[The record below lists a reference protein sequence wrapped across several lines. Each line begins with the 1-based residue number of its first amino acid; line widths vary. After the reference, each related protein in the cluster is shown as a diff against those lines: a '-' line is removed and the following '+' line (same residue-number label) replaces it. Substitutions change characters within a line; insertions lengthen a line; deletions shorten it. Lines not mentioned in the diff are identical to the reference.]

1 MPIVRLVS
9 LREDTGLR
17 RLERVVYKA
26 PQCSTGG
33 SPMSLD
39 FDSARLHNPN
49 LTSSHEEWRTQLRR
63 FVDAEIMPYADDW
76 DEAGEIPVELW
87 PKAAAVGL
95 LGLGY
100 PEQYGGTPGDVW
112 LTQIATEELSRVGVG
127 GVNASLMVH
136 GIGLPPIINWGSEAM
151 KERVAPPV
159 LRGEAWISLGITE
172 PGGGSDVANLQ
183 TTAVRDGDHF
193 VVNGSKTYITGGMR
207 ANWVSTAVRTGG
219 EGAAGVSML
228 LIPTDAEG
236 FSRTA
241 LERKQGWWA
250 SDTATL
256 YFDNVRVP
264 VDQLI
269 GEENQGFKVIMTNF
283 NAERMAM
290 AVGME
295 AYGRVC
301 LEEAVSWARE
311 RKTFGKR
318 LADHQVIRHKIAMM
332 KQKINATQAYIR
344 CCNESIERGNPDP
357 ADIALLKVQASEVME
372 FCAREALQIM
382 GGIGYMRG
390 SRSERLYREVRVN
403 AIGGGSEEIM
413 RDLAS
418 RQYGL

>member
-1 MPIVRLVS
+1 
-9 LREDTGLR
+9 
-17 RLERVVYKA
+17 
-26 PQCSTGG
+26 
-33 SPMSLD
+33 MSLD
-39 FDSARLHNPN
+39 FDSARLYNPN
-49 LTSSHEEWRTQLRR
+49 MTSEHEEWRAQLRR
-63 FVDAEIMPYADDW
+63 FVDAEIMPYAEEW
-76 DEAGEIPVELW
+76 DEAGEIPIDLW

-112 LTQIATEELSRVGVG
+112 FTQIATEELSRVGVG

-136 GIGLPPIINWGSEAM
+136 GIGLPPVINWGSEAM
-151 KERVAPPV
+151 KEQVAPPV

-172 PGGGSDVANLQ
+172 PGGGSDVASLQ

-193 VVNGSKTYITGGMR
+193 IVNGSKTYITGGMR

-219 EGAAGVSML
+219 EGATGVSML
-228 LIPTDAEG
+228 LIPTDVPG

-256 YFDNVRVP
+256 YFDDLRVP

-295 AYGRVC
+295 AYARVC
-301 LEEAVSWARE
+301 MEEAVAWARE

-344 CCNESIERGNPDP
+344 CCNESIEAGHPDP

-390 SRSERLYREVRVN
+390 CRSERLYREVRVN